1 MAMPE
6 VEGQNQFP
14 AKDTGEWTYSQVRE
28 WALQNLFPRTFDVE
42 VDGVKGGLTMST
54 KSVIFSPVNGASRGC
69 DISQIR
75 AVRIVDYDT
84 AEIMYSVAGKIES
97 IIARSTEG
105 WRPKLKSIDPGIEY
119 YDAPVGRSY
128 TFAQYILEVSDADV
142 VDHYGSP
149 YGRIALSEFE
159 ERIMLAREMI
169 SKIDKEHKEYF
180 KQIYLSPMA
189 VLQESIWGFAKYV
202 IPISRKLMMD
212 IIDYEASRKM
222 HEVDPADER
231 VKKAL
236 EESIDILLSFGFPG
250 LKG

>member
-6 VEGQNQFP
+6 VEGQNQSP
-14 AKDTGEWTYSQVRE
+14 AKDTSEWTYSQVRE

-54 KSVIFSPVNGASRGC
+54 KSVIFSPSTGASRGC

-84 AEIMYSVAGKIES
+84 AEIMYSAAGKIES

-105 WRPKLKSIDPGIEY
+105 WRPKLKSIDPGVEY

-128 TFAQYILEVSDADV
+128 TFAQYISEVSDADV

-159 ERIMLAREMI
+159 ERIRLAREMI
-169 SKIDKEHKEYF
+169 SKIDREHKEYF

-202 IPISRKLMMD
+202 IPVSRKLMMD
-212 IIDYEASRKM
+212 IIDYEARRKM
-222 HEVDPADER
+222 HQVDPADER
-231 VKKAL
+231 VKRAL
-236 EESIDILLSFGFPG
+236 DEIIDVLLSFGFPG

>member
-6 VEGQNQFP
+6 IGGQNQSP
-14 AKDTGEWTYSQVRE
+14 AKDTSEWTYSQVRE
-28 WALQNLFPRTFDVE
+28 WALQNLFPRMFDVE
-42 VDGVKGGLTMST
+42 VDGVKGGFTIST

-69 DISQIR
+69 DINQIR
-75 AVRIVDYDT
+75 AIRIVDYDT

-119 YDAPVGRSY
+119 YDAPIGRSY
-128 TFAQYILEVSDADV
+128 TFAQYISEVADADV

-149 YGRIALSEFE
+149 YGRISLSEFE

-169 SKIDKEHKEYF
+169 SKIDKEHKECF
-180 KQIYLSPMA
+180 RQIYLSPMA
-189 VLQESIWGFAKYV
+189 VLQEAIWGFAKYV
-202 IPISRKLMMD
+202 IPISQELMMD
-212 IIDYEASRKM
+212 IIDYEARRKM
-222 HEVDPADER
+222 HQVDPADER

-236 EESIDILLSFGFPG
+236 EESIEILLSYGFRE

>member
-6 VEGQNQFP
+6 VERQNQSP
-14 AKDTGEWTYSQVRE
+14 AKDTSEWTYKKVRK

-42 VDGVKGGLTMST
+42 VDGVKGGLTIST

-69 DISQIR
+69 DINQIR

-84 AEIMYSVAGKIES
+84 AEIMYSAAGKIES

-128 TFAQYILEVSDADV
+128 TFAQYISEVSDVDV

-159 ERIMLAREMI
+159 ERIRQAREMI

-180 KQIYLSPMA
+180 KQIYFSSMSIIDDA
-189 VLQESIWGFAKYV
+189 VWGVAKV
-202 IPISRKLMMD
+202 IVPISGELILNIVNFEARK
-212 IIDYEASRKM
+212 KM
-222 HEVDPADER
+222 LSVDPGNKEVEQSLAD
-231 VKKAL
+231 VISVL
-236 EESIDILLSFGFPG
+236 NSFGFPIAT
-250 LKG
+250 

>member
-6 VEGQNQFP
+6 IGRQNQFP
-14 AKDTGEWTYSQVRE
+14 AKDTSEWTYSQVRE
-28 WALQNLFPRTFDVE
+28 WALQNLFPRMFDVE
-42 VDGVKGGLTMST
+42 VDGVKGGLTIST

-69 DISQIR
+69 DISKIR

-97 IIARSTEG
+97 IIARSAEG

-128 TFAQYILEVSDADV
+128 TFAQYISEVSDADV

-159 ERIMLAREMI
+159 ERIRQAREMI

-189 VLQESIWGFAKYV
+189 VLQEAIWGFAKYV

-231 VKKAL
+231 VKKAF

>member
-6 VEGQNQFP
+6 VEGQNQSP
-14 AKDTGEWTYSQVRE
+14 AKDTSEWTYSQVRE

-42 VDGVKGGLTMST
+42 VDGVKGGLTIST

-69 DISQIR
+69 DINQIR
-75 AVRIVDYDT
+75 AIRIVDYDS

-128 TFAQYILEVSDADV
+128 TFAQYISEVSDVDV

-149 YGRIALSEFE
+149 YARIALSEFE
-159 ERIMLAREMI
+159 DRIRLAREMI
-169 SKIDKEHKEYF
+169 SKIDREQNRQTNPTYRF
-180 KQIYLSPMA
+180 TLSCKPNFF
-189 VLQESIWGFAKYV
+189 I
-202 IPISRKLMMD
+202 KLLHGNQ
-212 IIDYEASRKM
+212 R
-222 HEVDPADER
+222 R
-231 VKKAL
+231 
-236 EESIDILLSFGFPG
+236 
-250 LKG
+250 

>member
-6 VEGQNQFP
+6 IEGQNQFP
-14 AKDTGEWTYSQVRE
+14 AKDTSEWTYRQVRE
-28 WALQNLFPRTFDVE
+28 WALQNLFPRMFDVE
-42 VDGVKGGLTMST
+42 VDGVKGGLTIST

-75 AVRIVDYDT
+75 AIRIVNYDT
-84 AEIMYSVAGKIES
+84 AEIMYSAAGKIES

-105 WRPKLKSIDPGIEY
+105 WRPKLKSVDPGIEY

-128 TFAQYILEVSDADV
+128 TFAQYISEVSDADV

-159 ERIMLAREMI
+159 ERIRQAREMI
-169 SKIDKEHKEYF
+169 SKIDREHKEYF
-180 KQIYLSPMA
+180 RHIYLSPMA
-189 VLQESIWGFAKYV
+189 VLQQSIWGFAKYV

-212 IIDYEASRKM
+212 IIDYEARRKM
-222 HEVDPADER
+222 HEVDPTDER

-236 EESIDILLSFGFPG
+236 DESIDVLLLFGFTG